1 MFKFVVLALMLF
13 NLSACAN
20 FKYQERPDELGQ
32 NWNESDQRS
41 FYSTTQGSQLLKY
54 DWLLVLEQANS
65 QELFLA
71 ESMQRFGYLPDP
83 FAKVQTDN
91 SHLLPIGFV
100 QDNGTGYRGSDQ
112 LEGPWI
118 GMTCAACH
126 TAEMKINGQNH
137 LIDGAPTDADFYA
150 LISELSK
157 SLTATV
163 NDGKKYSRFAA
174 RVEDTGNLRADLE
187 ARAKSFSKFV
197 EQSTPESE
205 WGKGRLDAVGL
216 ILNSV
221 AHNLVPDVS
230 DESSFPDADERED
243 DLGHLPKSDPAQHRP
258 RADNTHLP
266 DAPVS
271 YPFLWDT
278 FQQKQNQWNGVSV
291 ATLSRNTTEVAG
303 VFATINPNKHKQNSV
318 QFSGLKKLQGLV
330 TNLRSPKWSNSK
342 YGLPPIDDERVK
354 RGALLYVEKCAN
366 CHRINVRDSK
376 QVDDVGIIMSD
387 IEVVGTDE
395 TMAINFVNNTF
406 AQEKGEKLVH
416 STDLVGDALFGLW
429 IKSIFGALIYG
440 GLEEFSNK
448 LEPEDKDLERYKA
461 RPLNGVWATA
471 PYLHNGSIPNM
482 NELLKEESERDSKFC
497 VGSREFDP
505 ILMGYESAVDSDGKC
520 GDNFLLD
527 TSIKGNWN
535 SGHDSRI
542 YGGIPFTKKE
552 RLDIIEFIKT
562 E

>member
-1 MFKFVVLALMLF
+1 MFKFVVFALMLS
-13 NLSACAN
+13 NLFGCAY
-20 FKYQERPDELGQ
+20 FKYQERPNELGQ

-54 DWLLVLEQANS
+54 DWILALEQANNK
-65 QELFLA
+65 ELFLA

-83 FAKVQTDN
+83 FAKVKTDN

-100 QDNGTGYRGSDQ
+100 QDNGASYRGSDR

-126 TAEMKINGQNH
+126 TAEMKINEQSH

-150 LISELSK
+150 LISELSN

-163 NDGKKYSRFAA
+163 NDSKKYSRFAA
-174 RVEDTGNLRADLE
+174 KVDDTGSLRADLE

-197 EQSTPESE
+197 EQSTPASK

-216 ILNSV
+216 ILNSI
-221 AHNLVPDVS
+221 AHNLVPEVG
-230 DESSFPDADERED
+230 DEKSFPSADERDD
-243 DLGHLPKSDPAQHRP
+243 DLGHLPKSDPKRHRP

-278 FQQKQNQWNGVSV
+278 FQQKHNQWNGVSV

-303 VFATINPNKHKQNSV
+303 VFATFNPNKLKQNSV
-318 QFSGLKKLQGLV
+318 DFSGLKNLQRLV
-330 TNLRSPKWSNSK
+330 TNLRSPKWSNPK
-342 YGLPPIDDERVK
+342 YGLPDIVPARVK
-354 RGALLYVEKCAN
+354 RGELLYEKKCTS
-366 CHRINVRDSK
+366 CHSLNARDSK
-376 QVDDVGIIMSD
+376 QVDDVGIKMID
-387 IEVVGTDE
+387 IDITGTDE
-395 TMAINFVNNTF
+395 TMAVNFVNNTF
-406 AQEKGEKLVH
+406 AQEKGKKLVH
-416 STDLVGDALFGLW
+416 STDLIAGALSGLW
-429 IKSIFGALIYG
+429 SKSIFGALIYG
-440 GLEEFSNK
+440 GLEEFVNRLK
-448 LEPEDKDLERYKA
+448 REEKDLERYKA

-471 PYLHNGSIPNM
+471 PYLHNGSIPNLD
-482 NELLKEESERDSKFC
+482 ELLKEESERVPIFC

-505 ILMGYESAVDSDGKC
+505 KLMGYKSAVDSVGGC

-527 TSIKGNWN
+527 TRIKGNRN
-535 SGHDSRI
+535 TGHDSRI
-542 YGGIPFTKKE
+542 YGGEPFTEEE